1 MACNATVR
9 SHVPSVKFLDLLHF
23 LPYNRINRG
32 NTRHS
37 VKEYGE
43 GYIRKIM
50 EKKGV
55 LTKILAIVG
64 TVLVWFPI
72 LAPVLLSVAVI
83 IKERMFRFD
92 YLMPAELFPAALVG
106 GGLLIWAALRAR
118 SRRRLIGWGLGIAV
132 GLLVGG
138 QVLAVVTGL
147 ASGETEPTGWWWALV
162 LASIVVYSL
171 ALVVI
176 GVGGVLLLR
185 DLFKPPR
192 SPTGSL

>member
-1 MACNATVR
+1 
-9 SHVPSVKFLDLLHF
+9 
-23 LPYNRINRG
+23 
-32 NTRHS
+32 
-37 VKEYGE
+37 
-43 GYIRKIM
+43 M

-92 YLMPAELFPAALVG
+92 YLMPAELFPATLVG

-118 SRRRLIGWGLGIAV
+118 SRRRLIGWGLGSAV

-147 ASGETEPTGWWWALV
+147 ASGETEPAGWWWALV

-185 DLFKPPR
+185 DLFKPSR
-192 SPTGSL
+192 LSTESL

>member
-1 MACNATVR
+1 
-9 SHVPSVKFLDLLHF
+9 
-23 LPYNRINRG
+23 
-32 NTRHS
+32 
-37 VKEYGE
+37 
-43 GYIRKIM
+43 M

-64 TVLVWFPI
+64 TMLVWFPI

-83 IKERMFRFD
+83 IQERMFRFD
-92 YLMPAELFPAALVG
+92 YLMPAELFPATLVG

-147 ASGETEPTGWWWALV
+147 ASGETEPAGWWWALV
-162 LASIVVYSL
+162 LASIVIYTL

-185 DLFKPPR
+185 DLFKPSR
-192 SPTGSL
+192 LPTESL

>member
-1 MACNATVR
+1 
-9 SHVPSVKFLDLLHF
+9 
-23 LPYNRINRG
+23 
-32 NTRHS
+32 
-37 VKEYGE
+37 
-43 GYIRKIM
+43 M

-83 IKERMFRFD
+83 IKDRMFRFD
-92 YLMPAELFPAALVG
+92 YLMPAELFPATLVG

-118 SRRRLIGWGLGIAV
+118 SRRGLIGWGLGIAV

-138 QVLAVVTGL
+138 QVLAVVTGM
-147 ASGETEPTGWWWALV
+147 ASGETEPAGWWWALV
-162 LASIVVYSL
+162 LASIVIYSL

-185 DLFKPPR
+185 DLFKPSR
-192 SPTGSL
+192 LPTESL

>member
-1 MACNATVR
+1 
-9 SHVPSVKFLDLLHF
+9 
-23 LPYNRINRG
+23 
-32 NTRHS
+32 
-37 VKEYGE
+37 
-43 GYIRKIM
+43 M

-55 LTKILAIVG
+55 LSKVLAIVG
-64 TVLVWFPI
+64 TVLVWLPI
-72 LAPVLLSVAVI
+72 LAPVLLSVVLVI
-83 IKERMFRFD
+83 TEREFRFD
-92 YLMPAELFPAALVG
+92 YLMPAELFPATLVG
-106 GGLLIWAALRAR
+106 GGLLIWAALRAH

-171 ALVVI
+171 ALVMI

-185 DLFKPPR
+185 DLFRPSC
-192 SPTGSL
+192 SPTGRGELHT

>member
-1 MACNATVR
+1 
-9 SHVPSVKFLDLLHF
+9 
-23 LPYNRINRG
+23 
-32 NTRHS
+32 
-37 VKEYGE
+37 
-43 GYIRKIM
+43 M

-55 LTKILAIVG
+55 LTKILAIAG

-92 YLMPAELFPAALVG
+92 YLMPAELFPATLAG
-106 GGLLIWAALRAR
+106 GGLLIWATLRAR
-118 SRRRLIGWGLGIAV
+118 SRRGIIGWGLGSAV

-138 QVLAVVTGL
+138 QALAVATGL
-147 ASGETEPTGWWWALV
+147 ASGETEPAGWWWALV

-185 DLFKPPR
+185 DLFKPSR
-192 SPTGSL
+192 LSTESL